1 MPHRQQGRIGSA
13 VRADIDSGV
22 AELVADADRPRAWT
36 LRVDGVPQ
44 SHVDLDDPL
53 YLEFEYMR
61 RLGHLADLA
70 GPAGEPLRVLHLGGG
85 GLTLARYVAAARPGS
100 SQLAV
105 DADGAL
111 VSLVRRLLPLDQP
124 ARRPSAGQGGAG
136 RSSAGQG
143 SAGRPSAGQGG
154 TGQAG
159 GRSGAGRSGTGR
171 SDAARAGTERARAGR
186 VRIRVGDAR
195 AILAEVPAGS
205 FDLVIADLFTGSRT
219 PAHVTTVEFATDA
232 AAALTPS
239 GIFAANMGDGAPL
252 RHARARVATV
262 RAVFR
267 HACLI
272 ADPAVL
278 RGRRFGNLVL
288 AASHQE
294 LPVAALARRTASDPF
309 PGRLIDGEELDRF
322 ASGARPVTDVLAVPS
337 PAPPL
342 DLFDFRS

>member
-36 LRVDGVPQ
+36 LRVDGIPQ

-136 RSSAGQG
+136 
-143 SAGRPSAGQGG
+143 
-154 TGQAG
+154 QAG
-159 GRSGAGRSGTGR
+159 GRSGAGRSGAGRSGTGR
-171 SDAARAGTERARAGR
+171 SDAARAGTERARAGG